1 MGSVGAGP
9 LQFRSLP
16 RIAVL
21 AILLAGCLAL
31 PPAVAGSP
39 VGPAPP
45 GGTAADS
52 SRGVPECADGMDNDG
67 DGRVDYDPGGAA
79 DDFGCSSAN
88 DNSESP
94 NPECADG
101 IDNDSDGK
109 IDGFD

>member
-1 MGSVGAGP
+1 MGSYGLGTS
-9 LQFRSLP
+9 QFSLLP

-21 AILLAGCLAL
+21 ALLLAGILA
-31 PPAVAGSP
+31 PSS
-39 VGPAPP
+39 
-45 GGTAADS
+45 GTAAS
-52 SRGVPECADGMDNDG
+52 HYRGVSECSDGVDNDG

-101 IDNDSDGK
+101 IDNDLDGK
-109 IDGFD
+109 IDGFDAS